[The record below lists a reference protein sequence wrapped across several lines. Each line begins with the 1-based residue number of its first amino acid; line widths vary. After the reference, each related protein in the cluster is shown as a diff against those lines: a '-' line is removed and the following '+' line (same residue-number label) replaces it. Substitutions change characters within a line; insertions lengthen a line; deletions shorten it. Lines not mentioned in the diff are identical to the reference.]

1 VGEGNGH
8 AAADSFCRVPL
19 AAWPLTV
26 FKTVGTSGQI
36 TLGKRYAGRHFEVEE
51 RLNGEILLRPVKI
64 VRETAANRAT
74 STLPEFGIVEIDR
87 VIMPSRDERNA
98 RD

>member
-1 VGEGNGH
+1 MN
-8 AAADSFCRVPL
+8 SRSMR
-19 AAWPLTV
+19 LTV

-36 TLGKRYAGRHFEVEE
+36 ILGKRYAGRHFEVEE

-74 STLPEFGIVEIDR
+74 STLPEFEIVEIDR

-98 RD
+98 RN